1 MGNPSVELPDNIVT
15 YWYEGHCPRT
25 GAGLRLPR
33 TPQVEAISRQLMAT
47 LAADPLHAKEG
58 KMYGVLLAQTAQGE
72 IRVLRA
78 FSGLLNG
85 EGTVPGWVPPI
96 PGRAQ
101 VALAETRTLAALE
114 AIKAELITLQTLPV
128 RGELAD
134 LQHTYNQRLA
144 QLADLHRHR
153 KGDRQHQRQQLAATL
168 AEPAL
173 TRALQDLD
181 RQSQQDGLERRRLKR
196 ERDEAIAPLQAQV
209 AEADQRLQALK
220 RQRQTLSRQLQQ
232 QMHDAYRLTN
242 FAGQSFSLATLATTG
257 LPTGTGDCAAP
268 KLLHAA
274 AVAGWRPLAL
284 AEFWWGPAQG
294 DKVSGQ
300 FYGAC
305 RDRCQ
310 PILGFLLSGLSDPW
324 PHSPDPGAD
333 AVGIWGGDRGSPPAA
348 LLGEPLSRLEPLPLL
363 YEDADL
369 LVVDKPPGL
378 LSVPGRTGDH
388 QDSVLSRLRCI
399 HPLGDRLQAVH
410 RLDQATSGVLLLA
423 KSQDSLRHLQRQF
436 QTRQVQK
443 RYLARLTQA
452 PAAPQGTIALPLW
465 ADPHQRPR
473 QWVCG
478 ERGKPSLT
486 HYHVLSTGG
495 GEVRVDFQPITG
507 RTHQLRVHAAHPDG
521 LNAPIVGDRLYGPPE
536 AGAEARLYLHAT
548 TLTLNHPRTGNPLT
562 LSSPVPF

>member
-1 MGNPSVELPDNIVT
+1 
-15 YWYEGHCPRT
+15 
-25 GAGLRLPR
+25 
-33 TPQVEAISRQLMAT
+33 MA
-47 LAADPLHAKEG
+47 LAAIAASLSWGFCSP
-58 KMYGVLLAQTAQGE
+58 VCR
-72 IRVLRA
+72 I
-78 FSGLLNG
+78 
-85 EGTVPGWVPPI
+85 PGPI
-96 PGRAQ
+96 PQTQGRMQWGFGA
-101 VALAETRTLAALE
+101 AIAAL
-114 AIKAELITLQTLPV
+114 
-128 RGELAD
+128 
-134 LQHTYNQRLA
+134 H
-144 QLADLHRHR
+144 
-153 KGDRQHQRQQLAATL
+153 QQL
-168 AEPAL
+168 
-173 TRALQDLD
+173 
-181 RQSQQDGLERRRLKR
+181 
-196 ERDEAIAPLQAQV
+196 
-209 AEADQRLQALK
+209 
-220 RQRQTLSRQLQQ
+220 
-232 QMHDAYRLTN
+232 Y
-242 FAGQSFSLATLATTG
+242 
-257 LPTGTGDCAAP
+257 
-268 KLLHAA
+268 
-274 AVAGWRPLAL
+274 
-284 AEFWWGPAQG
+284 WG
-294 DKVSGQ
+294 
-300 FYGAC
+300 
-305 RDRCQ
+305 
-310 PILGFLLSGLSDPW
+310 
-324 PHSPDPGAD
+324 
-333 AVGIWGGDRGSPPAA
+333 
-348 LLGEPLSRLEPLPLL
+348 LEPLPLL